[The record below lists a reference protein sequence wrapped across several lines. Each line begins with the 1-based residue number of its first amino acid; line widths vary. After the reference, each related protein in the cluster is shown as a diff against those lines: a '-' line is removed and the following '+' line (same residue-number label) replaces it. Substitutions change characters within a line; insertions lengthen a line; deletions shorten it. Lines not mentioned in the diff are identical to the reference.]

1 MRTNDN
7 EAPLNRSNEYR
18 ETIRVTVVG
27 AVLDLLLGIV
37 KVSIGFIGHSQA
49 LIADGVHSISDLA
62 SDALILAA
70 ARQAH
75 AGPDEE
81 HPYGHARIQTAATVL
96 LAVSLALVAIGIAW
110 NSISYLWSAEAPPHS
125 GYLALLAAA
134 GSAVIKEGMYHY
146 TVRSARRLQSNLLK
160 ANAWHHRSDAFS
172 SLVVIA
178 GVGGSIAGFP
188 WADPLAAV
196 VVAAMII
203 RVAWKIGR
211 EGYDELIDTGVS
223 SNLAKRI
230 GEEIR
235 LVDGVA
241 EMHQLRTR
249 KMGSKIFADVHIRV
263 SPRIS
268 VSEGHRISD
277 AVEARL
283 GEQFANLHDVI
294 VHIDPED
301 DDDGQPSIN
310 LPLRPVIERSISA
323 ALDNL
328 RDTESAAPIRP
339 ENIVLHYLE
348 GRLGI
353 EIWLPLDDTGSRS
366 AGDVERAIHHELSQT
381 VDAVEVRV
389 GYVVPEH

>member
-7 EAPLNRSNEYR
+7 EALLNRSNEYR

-27 AVLDLLLGIV
+27 AVLDLLLGTV

-110 NSISYLWSAEAPPHS
+110 NSIGDIGSAKTLPEV
-125 GYLALLAAA
+125 GYLALIVAA
-134 GSAVIKEGMYHY
+134 GSVVIKEGMYHY

-188 WADPLAAV
+188 WADPVAAV
-196 VVAAMII
+196 VVAALII
-203 RVAWKIGR
+203 QVAWKIGR

-223 SNLAKRI
+223 PDIAKQI
-230 GEEIR
+230 SEKIR
-235 LVDGVA
+235 RVDGVA

-268 VSEGHRISD
+268 VSEGHRIGD
-277 AVEARL
+277 AVETQLEAS
-283 GEQFANLHDVI
+283 FSSLHDVI

-301 DDDGQPSIN
+301 DDEGRPSIG
-310 LPLRPVIERSISA
+310 LPLRPAIERSISA

-328 RDTESAAPIRP
+328 ENTESTETIRP
-339 ENIVLHYLE
+339 ENIVLHYLD
-348 GRLGI
+348 GKLAV
-353 EIWLPLDDTGSRS
+353 EIWLPLDNTGSVS
-366 AGDVERAIHHELSQT
+366 AGDVELAVHRELSQT
-381 VDAVEVRV
+381 VDTVEVLV
-389 GYVVPEH
+389 VYVATK

>member
-1 MRTNDN
+1 M
-7 EAPLNRSNEYR
+7 
-18 ETIRVTVVG
+18 VG
-27 AVLDLLLGIV
+27 SIVDLLLGVVKIV
-37 KVSIGFIGHSQA
+37 VGFVSHSQA
-49 LIADGVHSISDLA
+49 LIADGVHSFSDLA
-62 SDALILAA
+62 TDALVIVA
-70 ARQAH
+70 ARQARE
-75 AGPDEE
+75 GPDDE
-81 HPYGHARIQTAATVL
+81 HPYGHGRIQTAATVL

-110 NSISYLWSAEAPPHS
+110 NSISYLWSTEALPHS

-146 TVRSARRLQSNLLK
+146 TVHSARRLQSNLLK

-277 AVEARL
+277 AVEAHL
-283 GEQFANLHDVI
+283 GKQFASLYDVI

-301 DDDGQPSIN
+301 DDEGQPSID

-353 EIWLPLDDTGSRS
+353 EVWLPLDDTGSRS
-366 AGDVERAIHHELSQT
+366 AGAVERAIHHELSQT
-381 VDAVEVRV
+381 VDALEVRV
-389 GYVVPEH
+389 GYVVPKH

>member
-1 MRTNDN
+1 M
-7 EAPLNRSNEYR
+7 
-18 ETIRVTVVG
+18 VG
-27 AVLDLLLGIV
+27 SIVDLLLGVVKIV
-37 KVSIGFIGHSQA
+37 VGFVSHSQA
-49 LIADGVHSISDLA
+49 LIADGVHSFSDLA
-62 SDALILAA
+62 TDALVIVA
-70 ARQAH
+70 ARQARE
-75 AGPDEE
+75 GPDDE
-81 HPYGHARIQTAATVL
+81 HPYGHGRIQTAATVL

-110 NSISYLWSAEAPPHS
+110 NSISYLWSAEALPHS

-249 KMGSKIFADVHIRV
+249 KMGSKILSLIHI
-263 SPRIS
+263 
-268 VSEGHRISD
+268 
-277 AVEARL
+277 
-283 GEQFANLHDVI
+283 
-294 VHIDPED
+294 
-301 DDDGQPSIN
+301 
-310 LPLRPVIERSISA
+310 
-323 ALDNL
+323 
-328 RDTESAAPIRP
+328 
-339 ENIVLHYLE
+339 
-348 GRLGI
+348 
-353 EIWLPLDDTGSRS
+353 
-366 AGDVERAIHHELSQT
+366 
-381 VDAVEVRV
+381 
-389 GYVVPEH
+389 

>member
-7 EAPLNRSNEYR
+7 EALLNRSNEYR

-27 AVLDLLLGIV
+27 AVLDLLLGTV

-110 NSISYLWSAEAPPHS
+110 NSIGDIGSAKTLPEV
-125 GYLALLAAA
+125 GYLALIVAA
-134 GSAVIKEGMYHY
+134 GSVVIKEGMYHY

-188 WADPLAAV
+188 WTDPVAAV
-196 VVAAMII
+196 VVAALII
-203 RVAWKIGR
+203 QVAWKIGR

-223 SNLAKRI
+223 PDIAKQI
-230 GEEIR
+230 SEKIR
-235 LVDGVA
+235 RVDGVA

-268 VSEGHRISD
+268 VSEGHRIGD
-277 AVEARL
+277 AVETQLEAS
-283 GEQFANLHDVI
+283 FSSLHDVI

-301 DDDGQPSIN
+301 DDEGRPSIG
-310 LPLRPVIERSISA
+310 LPLRPAIERSISA

-328 RDTESAAPIRP
+328 ENTESTETIRP
-339 ENIVLHYLE
+339 ENIVLHYLD
-348 GRLGI
+348 GKLAV
-353 EIWLPLDDTGSRS
+353 EIWLPLDNTGSVS
-366 AGDVERAIHHELSQT
+366 AGDVELAVHRELSQT
-381 VDAVEVRV
+381 VDTVEVLV
-389 GYVVPEH
+389 VYVATK